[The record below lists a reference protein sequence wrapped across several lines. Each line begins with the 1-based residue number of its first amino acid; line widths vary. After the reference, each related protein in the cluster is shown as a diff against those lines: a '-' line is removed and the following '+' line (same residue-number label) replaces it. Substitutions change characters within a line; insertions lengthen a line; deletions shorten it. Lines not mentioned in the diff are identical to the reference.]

1 MAQPK
6 HKASKQ
12 RKRQRLG
19 QVKAEIAAIGV
30 CPNCGAPV
38 QSHRACGSCGTYHGR
53 QVMTVAAEAT
63 EAAE

>member
-19 QVKAEIAAIGV
+19 QVKAEIAAIGA
-30 CPNCGAPV
+30 CPTCGAPV
-38 QSHRACGSCGTYHGR
+38 QSHHACGSCGTYNGR
-53 QVMTVAAEAT
+53 KVMASASE

>member
-19 QVKAEIAAIGV
+19 QVKAEIASFGV
-30 CPNCGAPV
+30 CPTCGAPV
-38 QSHRACGSCGTYHGR
+38 QTHHACASCGTYHGNK
-53 QVMTVAAEAT
+53 VMKVAT

>member
-38 QSHRACGSCGTYHGR
+38 QSHHACGSCGAYRGR
-53 QVMTVAAEAT
+53 KVMTVETETAE
-63 EAAE
+63 